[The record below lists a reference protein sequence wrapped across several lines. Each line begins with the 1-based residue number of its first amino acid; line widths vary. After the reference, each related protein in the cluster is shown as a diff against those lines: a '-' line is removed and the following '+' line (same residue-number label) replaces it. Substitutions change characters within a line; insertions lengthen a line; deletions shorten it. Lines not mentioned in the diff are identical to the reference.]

1 MKDHGKQLVESIEI
15 IKKDFDINRD
25 SIPLEEKK
33 KNLINLLK
41 KDLVNLQKLIW
52 IKSTK
57 LKEEVPKI
65 FVFIKIL

>member
-33 KNLINLLK
+33 KNLINFLK
-41 KDLVNLQKLIW
+41 KDLLNLEIQKN
-52 IKSTK
+52 
-57 LKEEVPKI
+57 
-65 FVFIKIL
+65 

>member
-33 KNLINLLK
+33 KNLINFLK
-41 KDLVNLQKLIW
+41 KDLLNFEI
-52 IKSTK
+52 
-57 LKEEVPKI
+57 
-65 FVFIKIL
+65 